1 MEILRENIED
11 HLEIRLDEVTDIL
24 LLVNS
29 DGLLPNIEV
38 SLMNSRDTILGQLRP
53 GRENDV
59 IIHSQL
65 RRIREDIDER
75 YLDHC
80 VIQRRGTIENLYDRL
95 SGLRRDVSMVSS
107 RILVDRY
114 IRNKM
119 RDHLPRTF
127 GILDHIEMELTGSRT
142 VNVSHIQTLASVV
155 VVGSSLSGRGEQ
167 AQQIVISLG
176 EDMAKWQSWRYI
188 STCRISQMLDCRYL
202 RVHVSVT

>member
-1 MEILRENIED
+1 M
-11 HLEIRLDEVTDIL
+11 
-24 LLVNS
+24 NS